1 MQHSFGIKIA
11 TMLAIIGVLLMPLAA
26 AQQGP
31 GGQMGGP
38 VPEIDITGI
47 QFSNTDAIEGQD
59 VTISVTVENLNSTA
73 SISDITLSLYVDYEV
88 VQNFTAIELGA
99 GESKSFNYVWASDSG
114 THNVTAILMVN
125 GMPLPAT
132 QMSSEFVVALGDTL
146 SLVLSILVLAVAIFV
161 IAIIPSIITKYR
173 P

>member
-1 MQHSFGIKIA
+1 MYKSIGKIA

-31 GGQMGGP
+31 GSQMMGA
-38 VPEIDITGI
+38 VLEIEITGI
-47 QFSNTDAIEGQD
+47 QFSDTNAIEGQD
-59 VTISVTVENLNSTA
+59 VTISVTIKNLNTTA
-73 SISDITLSLYVDYEV
+73 SASDITLSLYLDYEV

-125 GMPLPAT
+125 EMPLPET
-132 QMSSEFVVALGDTL
+132 QVSSEIVVALGDTL
-146 SLVLSILVLAVAIFV
+146 SLVLAIMVLAVAIFV

-173 P
+173 H